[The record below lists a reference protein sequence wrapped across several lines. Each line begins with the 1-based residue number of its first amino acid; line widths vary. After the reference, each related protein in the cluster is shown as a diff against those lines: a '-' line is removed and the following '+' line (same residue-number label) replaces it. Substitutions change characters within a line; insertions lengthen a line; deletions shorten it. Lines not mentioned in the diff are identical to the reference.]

1 MGSLIRKDCLEAE
14 DTQFIFDRSVT
25 SSSSGT
31 YFIYNTETNMFDEK
45 TLPDDYVAN
54 TKYYTRSTIETE
66 GIYIASLKEQLG
78 TVNPKQCVIKTWGG
92 YGGSVTNST
101 NAQRDNTI
109 IKTLDKIFLPCGANI
124 FGDSNR
130 AYPTQYDKYD
140 KEGTTFD
147 YFKEYLEN
155 KFSGTT
161 RWLRSPSQ
169 YTSNYYCYWNSSG
182 YLHYSNATSSNS
194 LPFCFC
200 I

>member
-1 MGSLIRKDCLEAE
+1 
-14 DTQFIFDRSVT
+14 
-25 SSSSGT
+25 
-31 YFIYNTETNMFDEK
+31 MFDEK
-45 TLPDDYVAN
+45 TLPDDYVTN

-101 NAQRDNTI
+101 TAQNDNTI

-130 AYPTQYDKYD
+130 AYNYYDKYD

-155 KFSGTT
+155 KFRWSD

-169 YTSNYYCYWNSSG
+169 SSSNPYCHWYNPG
-182 YLHYSNATSSNS
+182 YLNPNPAPNS
-194 LPFCFC
+194 YYLPFCFC